1 MTRKRGI
8 KADDRRASLTQK
20 KAKEPDKEQRPT
32 TSSSSL
38 FLSSSSSSSLSP
50 EPDTYLFRLYQGSL
64 LQEYQDETR
73 HDLMEVVERIE
84 TEATTSPTD
93 EQRGR
98 LVEAI
103 VALADAHA
111 QRGASAEDLTRL
123 MAAVRKKM
131 QEAIDG
137 KGQRGTPFGK
147 LIVWYERELEKLRR
161 KTLEGKRCEEG
172 TR

>member
-1 MTRKRGI
+1 MAKKRGN
-8 KADDRRASLTQK
+8 KADRRASLTPK
-20 KAKEPDKEQRPT
+20 KDNTEQTPT
-32 TSSSSL
+32 ASSSS
-38 FLSSSSSSSLSP
+38 LSSSSSSSSSP
-50 EPDTYLFRLYQGSL
+50 ELDTYLFRLCQGSL

-84 TEATTSPTD
+84 TEATTMPTD

-98 LVEAI
+98 LVEAV

-111 QRGASAEDLTRL
+111 RRGASAEDLTRL

-137 KGQRGTPFGK
+137 KGLRGTPFGK
-147 LIVWYERELEKLRR
+147 LIVWYERELEKVRR
-161 KTLEGKRCEEG
+161 KNGEGKRCAEES
-172 TR
+172 